1 MTEDKYYKVLHN
13 NKVFSVSSMGAS
25 PLLLQKL
32 YFPGSFAPHAHMTSY
47 NLLGMY
53 QCKRLF
59 MCAGECPFLKERAG
73 NHKLLCCITLF
84 SSV

>member
-32 YFPGSFAPHAHMTSY
+32 YFSASFAPHAAGHMTSY
-47 NLLGMY
+47 NLLG
-53 QCKRLF
+53 
-59 MCAGECPFLKERAG
+59 
-73 NHKLLCCITLF
+73 CINVNVYLYVRVNVHF
-84 SSV
+84 